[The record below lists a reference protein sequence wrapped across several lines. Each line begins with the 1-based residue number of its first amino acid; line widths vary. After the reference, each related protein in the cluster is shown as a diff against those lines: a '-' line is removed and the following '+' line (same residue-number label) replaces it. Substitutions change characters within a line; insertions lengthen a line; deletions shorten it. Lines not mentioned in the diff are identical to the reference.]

1 MRKKK
6 WRVELSKPALK
17 YLKTIE
23 ARKSQK
29 ILIALEEL
37 EKLDNPVLHENIRPL
52 LGKLKGYY
60 RLRVADHRII
70 FELDKRDKRIGVHI
84 IVHRGSDY

>member
-29 ILIALEEL
+29 ILKALEEL
-37 EKLDNPVLHENIRPL
+37 EKLDNPILHENIRPL

-60 RLRVADHRII
+60 RLRVVDHRVI

-84 IVHRGSDY
+84 IVHRGSAY

>member
-17 YLKTIE
+17 YLKATE

-29 ILIALEEL
+29 ILNALEGL
-37 EKLDNPVLHENIRPL
+37 EKLDNPVLHENVRPL

-84 IVHRGSDY
+84 IVHRGSAY

>member
-17 YLKTIE
+17 HLEKLE

-29 ILIALEEL
+29 ILNVLEGL
-37 EKLDNPVLHENIRPL
+37 EKLDNPILHENVRPL
-52 LGKLKGYY
+52 VGKLKGYY
-60 RLRVADHRII
+60 RLRIADHRII

-84 IVHRGSDY
+84 IVHRGSAY

>member
-6 WRVELSKPALK
+6 WRVELSKPSIK

-23 ARKSQK
+23 IKKSQK
-29 ILIALEEL
+29 ILNALEEL
-37 EKLDNPVLHENIRPL
+37 EKLDNPVLHQNIRPL

-60 RLRVADHRII
+60 RLRVADQRII
-70 FELDKRDKRIGVHI
+70 FELDTKAKRIGVHL
-84 IVHRGSDY
+84 IVHRGSAY